1 MGQQGIIHL
10 PLLRQLVIQ
19 SRTAT
24 GIDEVAAF
32 HGLLGRIHKVHL
44 HAAMTG
50 IGLQRGTVLQRRQ
63 GHLQA
68 EGEVAQGLDE
78 GEQGAVGATEPAY
91 AGLLEIVP
99 GIAQHAGHVGQHM
112 GRMGIRAAGIDD
124 GELHQVPVHRGGQT
138 GDAVDVHAVHKIVD
152 DGQHLA
158 LVTLHLGLP
167 AARGA
172 LEDEGPAHLPHS
184 RRNAQPLGERI
195 LREQQH
201 SRAFRHEVGT
211 ALRIRDPACLLDQ
224 QPGAFFTKIVES
236 QNVSGHT

>member
-1 MGQQGIIHL
+1 
-10 PLLRQLVIQ
+10 
-19 SRTAT
+19 
-24 GIDEVAAF
+24 
-32 HGLLGRIHKVHL
+32 
-44 HAAMTG
+44 
-50 IGLQRGTVLQRRQ
+50 
-63 GHLQA
+63 
-68 EGEVAQGLDE
+68 
-78 GEQGAVGATEPAY
+78 
-91 AGLLEIVP
+91 
-99 GIAQHAGHVGQHM
+99 M

-124 GELHQVPVHRGGQT
+124 GELHQTPVHRGGQT
-138 GDAVDVHAVHKIVD
+138 GDAVDIHAVHKIVD

-167 AARGA
+167 AARSA

-224 QPGAFFTKIVES
+224 QPGTFFTKIVES
-236 QNVSGHT
+236 QNVSGHKQPPKSDGSEIRHRTPE